1 MRYRTTV
8 AISALLA
15 LASCQRSAPQQQ
27 TTTPTPAATAS
38 VKPPPVVV
46 SAPAA
51 ATEEIGHFAENLY
64 DWGLQGD
71 WAKAEADL
79 TALDRAV
86 TQLEKTGQVTDLR
99 GARTILGTIG
109 KAVAAHQP
117 RPLMHAANEMTRV
130 AAEIS
135 RQFNPQVP
143 VEVVLLDF
151 YGRELQLWAME
162 GDASKLNETRSKLQQ
177 TWDVVR
183 PAVVAK
189 GGTTEAAQ
197 FDALVGKLTQAKAP
211 KDFTAAATPILD
223 SVDALENVFTRA

>member
-1 MRYRTTV
+1 MRYKTIV

-27 TTTPTPAATAS
+27 TTPSPAATSS

-51 ATEEIGHFAENLY
+51 ATEEIGHYAENLY

-71 WAKAEADL
+71 WAKSEADL

-86 TQLEKTGQVTDLR
+86 TQLEKTGQVTDFR
-99 GARTILGTIG
+99 GAGTLLGTIG
-109 KAVAAHQP
+109 KAVKARQP

-130 AAEIS
+130 AAEIN

-143 VEVVLLDF
+143 VEVTLLDF

-162 GDASKLNETRSKLQQ
+162 GDAAKLNETRSKLQQ
-177 TWDVVR
+177 TWEAVR

-189 GGTTEAAQ
+189 GGTTEARQ
-197 FDALVGKLTQAKAP
+197 FDALAAKLTQARAP
-211 KDFTAAATPILD
+211 KDFTAVATPILD
-223 SVDALENVFTRA
+223 SVDALENVFTHA